1 MKRTCLA
8 LLILFV
14 LLCVQQGYDVFSKET
29 PLEKQFSGYLSDIS
43 EEVIAIPLKTGAG
56 ESIEKAR
63 NIRQE
68 GKNFFLISQK
78 TIYRFNRKGEFI
90 CRITDPEDIQ
100 VAGYVVNPVRQELIV
115 LGNTDDI
122 YYYSYDGKLLDKK
135 KLKCD
140 LPDRKIF
147 SASLYKDHIWSIE
160 EKANP
165 TDTTPETSCLEREV
179 VKYDTSFR
187 KIETRKLAFADLGRA
202 DYIPSCFAPQLSV
215 KKDTGELYAYEPSTQ
230 PDELVRDTLYLR
242 AKQEEENPKRIDEN
256 AVCLFPLRFGRRM
269 WIATYTNQACN
280 KDNYTFCYDTLKN
293 RYWQVEGGLKDN
305 FYQTGTVSGLE
316 AMDLFAETYCF
327 CKSGKEIQK
336 AFPKEARN
344 GNSVLFIVKLKS

>member
-1 MKRTCLA
+1 MKRTCQT

-14 LLCVQQGYDVFSKET
+14 LLCAKQGYDVFFKET
-29 PLEKQFSGYLSDIS
+29 PLEKQFSGSLSDIS
-43 EEVIAIPLKTGAG
+43 EEVIAIPLKTAPGH
-56 ESIEKAR
+56 SIEKAR

-78 TIYRFNRKGEFI
+78 TIYRFNREGEFI
-90 CRITDPEDIQ
+90 CRVTDPEEIQ
-100 VAGYVVNPVRQELIV
+100 VAGYVVNPARQELIV

-122 YYYSYDGKLLDKK
+122 YYYSYDGKILDKK

-147 SASLYKDHIWSIE
+147 SASLYQNHIWSIE
-160 EKANP
+160 EKAHRA
-165 TDTTPETSCLEREV
+165 DTAPETSCLEREV

-187 KIETRKLAFADLGRA
+187 KIETRTLAFADLGRA

-215 KKDTGELYAYEPSTQ
+215 KKDTGELYAYEPSTR
-230 PDELVRDTLYLR
+230 PDELIRDTLYLR
-242 AKQEEENPKRIDEN
+242 SKQKEAGSKPVGKNT
-256 AVCLFPLRFGRRM
+256 VSLFPLRFGKRM
-269 WIATYTNQACN
+269 WIATYTNQAHS

-305 FYQTGTVSGLE
+305 FYRTGTISGLE
-316 AMDLFAETYCF
+316 AMDLFADTYCF
-327 CKSGKEIQK
+327 CKSGEEIKK
-336 AFPKEARN
+336 AFPQEARS